1 LRVVAGR
8 LRGRRLA
15 APPGESLRPTSD
27 RARESLFNMLGA
39 GALGGPDLAGA
50 HFLDGFCGTGAA
62 GIEAL
67 SRGARHATFIDRDLG
82 PARANIRAL
91 DLESEASL
99 IAADLAHL
107 GPLPIGKQPAT
118 IAFLDPPYF
127 SSLGR
132 AALGALHQGGWLAA
146 DALLILESAA
156 RGPAEDLAGS
166 GFALIDERRYGAAR
180 LSFLTR
186 SLK

>member
-1 LRVVAGR
+1 
-8 LRGRRLA
+8 
-15 APPGESLRPTSD
+15 
-27 RARESLFNMLGA
+27 MLGA
-39 GALGGPDLAGA
+39 GALGGPDLVGA

-91 DLESEASL
+91 ALESEASL

-107 GPLPIGKQPAT
+107 GPRPLGKQPAE

-127 SSLGR
+127 SDLGLV
-132 AALGALHQGGWLAA
+132 ALGALRQGGWLAA
-146 DALLILESAA
+146 EALVILESAA
-156 RGPAEDLAGS
+156 RGPAEDVAGS
-166 GFALIDERRYGAAR
+166 GFAVIEERRYGAAR
-180 LSFLTR
+180 LRFLR
-186 SLK
+186 AL